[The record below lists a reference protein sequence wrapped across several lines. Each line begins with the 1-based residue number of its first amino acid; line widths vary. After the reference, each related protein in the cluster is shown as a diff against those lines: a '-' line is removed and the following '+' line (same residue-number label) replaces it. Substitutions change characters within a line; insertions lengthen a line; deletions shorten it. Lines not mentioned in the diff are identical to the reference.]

1 MGKTIIIE
9 GRYDSAVS
17 KVVKD
22 IMTVIKKT
30 EGYPDD
36 TFVHVQLPNDLDGTD
51 MYEVDKADIS
61 FNVEVNVGR
70 DDNTDGFRIESF
82 KVQEE
87 DVMEFNMV
95 INRNDEP
102 RIYSDIYL
110 KLQEDV
116 RHEMEHIL
124 QDWGRG
130 GRPSPD
136 TSDKSDETT
145 YEHHSRL
152 EEVPAMVQGFY
163 RRAKKM
169 RLPLDEIMTQDLDNE
184 IEQGNLTKEEAEELL
199 RIWMLYSKRRLPKA
213 IYTNQ

>member
-1 MGKTIIIE
+1 MGKTVIIE
-9 GRYDSAVS
+9 GRYDSATS

-36 TFVHVQLPNDLDGTD
+36 TFVHVLLPNDLDGTD
-51 MYEVDKADIS
+51 MYEMDKANIT

-70 DDNTDGFRIESF
+70 EDTVDGFKIESF

-87 DVMEFNMV
+87 DVLEFNMV
-95 INRNDEP
+95 INRNQEP
-102 RIYSDIYL
+102 DVYEAMYM

-130 GRPSPD
+130 GRPAPSTGD
-136 TSDKSDETT
+136 HEGETT
-145 YEHHSRL
+145 YQHHKRI

-184 IEQGNLTKEEAEELL
+184 IEQGNLTKVEAEELL